1 MGTASV
7 GCPKCGAKVDFDAG
21 NKFVRCSYCSSL
33 IFIDRSGAGFYY
45 ILPFMVKEDNA
56 VGIFKRWA
64 AGPTKAKYLDQRAQL
79 AGSKRQYFP
88 VYMFKR
94 TVDGKEVV
102 RVEPA
107 GSTTLPGLHDLKVPA
122 GDLKV
127 FDAQYDVGGVPMIQP
142 DIEMS
147 AYLDK
152 LPGTGREQALVF
164 FPIWTLDYVHE
175 GKRYQVVIDGSSGEV
190 FASDFP
196 KRGSGPYMA
205 VAGVGFV
212 AFMAEALF
220 AGVNPGLAAM
230 LIAVTVAGVFGA
242 SLFVARRM

>member
-7 GCPKCGAKVDFDAG
+7 GCPKCGAKVEFDSG
-21 NKFVRCSYCSSL
+21 TKFARCPYCSSM
-33 IFIDRSGAGFYY
+33 IYIDRSGAGFYY
-45 ILPFMVKEDNA
+45 ILPFMVREDNA

-79 AGSKRQYFP
+79 ATSKRQYFP

-102 RVEPA
+102 RIEPA
-107 GSTTLPGLHDLKVPA
+107 GSTTLPGLHELKVPA

-127 FDAQYDVGGVPMIQP
+127 FDSQYDVGGVQLIQP

-152 LPGTGREQALVF
+152 LPGTGKEQALVF

-190 FASDFP
+190 FAADFP
-196 KRGSGPYMA
+196 KRGSGPYMV
-205 VAGVGFV
+205 VAGVGYV
-212 AFMAEALF
+212 AFLGETLLAT
-220 AGVNPGLAAM
+220 VNAGLAAL
-230 LIAVTVAGVFGA
+230 LIAATIAGVFAA

>member
-7 GCPKCGAKVDFDAG
+7 GCPKCGARVEFDTG
-21 NKFVRCSYCSSL
+21 TKFARCSYCSSQ
-33 IFIDRSGAGFYY
+33 IYIDRSGAGFYY
-45 ILPFMVKEDNA
+45 ILPYLVTEDNA

-94 TVDGKEVV
+94 LVDGKEVV

-107 GSTTLPGLHDLKVPA
+107 GSTTLPGLHELKVPA
-122 GDLKV
+122 GDLKIY
-127 FDAQYDVGGVPMIQP
+127 DAQYDVGGVALIQP

-152 LPGTGREQALVF
+152 LPGTGKEQALVF
-164 FPIWTLDYVHE
+164 FPIWTLDYLHE

-196 KRGSGPYMA
+196 QRGSGPYLV
-205 VAGVGFV
+205 VAGVGYV
-212 AFMAEALF
+212 AFLAEALLSWS
-220 AGVNPGLAAM
+220 APGLAAM
-230 LIAVTVAGVFGA
+230 LIGVTVVGVFAA
-242 SLFVARRM
+242 SLFVAWRM

>member
-7 GCPKCGAKVDFDAG
+7 GCPKCGARVEFDSG
-21 NKFVRCSYCSSL
+21 TKFVRCSYCSSMVY
-33 IFIDRSGAGFYY
+33 IDRSGSGFYY
-45 ILPFMVKEDNA
+45 ILPFVVREDNA

-64 AGPTKAKYLDQRAQL
+64 AGPTKAKYLDQAQL

-94 TVDGKEVV
+94 TVEGKEVV
-102 RVEPA
+102 KVEPA

-122 GDLKV
+122 GDLKI
-127 FDAQYDVGGVPMIQP
+127 FDAQYDTGGVPLIQP

-152 LPGTGREQALVF
+152 LPGTSKEQALVY

-205 VAGVGFV
+205 VAGAGYV
-212 AFMAEALF
+212 AFLAEALLAAAN
-220 AGVNPGLAAM
+220 AGLGAM
-230 LIAVTVAGVFGA
+230 LIGITIVGVFGA
-242 SLFVARRM
+242 SLFVAWRM

>member
-1 MGTASV
+1 
-7 GCPKCGAKVDFDAG
+7 
-21 NKFVRCSYCSSL
+21 
-33 IFIDRSGAGFYY
+33 
-45 ILPFMVKEDNA
+45 MVKEDNA

-107 GSTTLPGLHDLKVPA
+107 GSTILPGLHDLKVPA

-127 FDAQYDVGGVPMIQP
+127 LDAQYDVGGVPLIQP

-152 LPGTGREQALVF
+152 LPGTGREQALVY

-212 AFMAEALF
+212 AFMAEALL
-220 AGVNPGLAAM
+220 AGANPGLAAM

>member
-21 NKFVRCSYCSSL
+21 NKFVRCSYCASL

-79 AGSKRQYFP
+79 AGSKKQYFP
-88 VYMFKR
+88 AYMFKR
-94 TVDGKEVV
+94 KVDGKEVV

-127 FDAQYDVGGVPMIQP
+127 FDAQYDTGGAPLIQP
-142 DIEMS
+142 DIEMG

-152 LPGTGREQALVF
+152 LPGTGLEQALVF

-205 VAGVGFV
+205 VAGAGFV
-212 AFMAEALF
+212 AFMAEALL
-220 AGVNPGLAAM
+220 AGAYPGLAVM
-230 LIAVTVAGVFGA
+230 LIAVTVVGVFGA
-242 SLFVARRM
+242 SLFVAWRM

>member
-94 TVDGKEVV
+94 MVDGNEVV

-212 AFMAEALF
+212 AFMAEALL
-220 AGVNPGLAAM
+220 AGANPGLAAM

>member
-107 GSTTLPGLHDLKVPA
+107 GSTILPGLHDLKVPA

-127 FDAQYDVGGVPMIQP
+127 LDAQYDVGGVPLIQP

-152 LPGTGREQALVF
+152 LPGTGREQALVY

-212 AFMAEALF
+212 AFMAEALL
-220 AGVNPGLAAM
+220 AGVSPGLAVI

-242 SLFVARRM
+242 SLFVAWRM

>member
-107 GSTTLPGLHDLKVPA
+107 GSTILPGLHDLKVPA

-127 FDAQYDVGGVPMIQP
+127 LDAQYDVGGVPLIQP

-152 LPGTGREQALVF
+152 LPGTGREQALVY

>member
-107 GSTTLPGLHDLKVPA
+107 GSTILPGLHDLKVPA

-152 LPGTGREQALVF
+152 LPGTGREQALVY

-212 AFMAEALF
+212 AFMAEALL
-220 AGVNPGLAAM
+220 AGVSPGLAAI

-242 SLFVARRM
+242 SLFVAWRM

>member
-107 GSTTLPGLHDLKVPA
+107 GSTILPGLHDLKVPA

-127 FDAQYDVGGVPMIQP
+127 LDAQYDVGGVPLIQP

-152 LPGTGREQALVF
+152 LPGTGREQALVY

-212 AFMAEALF
+212 AFMAEALL
-220 AGVNPGLAAM
+220 AGANPGLAAM

>member
-7 GCPKCGAKVDFDAG
+7 GCPKCGARVEFDSG
-21 NKFVRCSYCSSL
+21 TKFVRCNYCSSL
-33 IFIDRSGAGFYY
+33 IYIDRSGAGFYY
-45 ILPFMVKEDNA
+45 ILPFMVREDNA

-64 AGPTKAKYLDQRAQL
+64 AGPTKAKYLDQKAQL
-79 AGSKRQYFP
+79 AGSKKQYFP

-94 TVDGKEVV
+94 MVDGKEVV
-102 RVEPA
+102 KIEPA

-127 FDAQYDVGGVPMIQP
+127 FDVQYDVGGVQLIQP

-147 AYLDK
+147 AYLEK
-152 LPGTGREQALVF
+152 LPGTSKEQALVF
-164 FPIWTLDYVHE
+164 FPIWTLDYVYE

-196 KRGSGPYMA
+196 KRGSGAYMA
-205 VAGVGFV
+205 VAGVGYV
-212 AFMAEALF
+212 AFLGEALL
-220 AGVNPGLAAM
+220 AWVEPGLAAI
-230 LIAVTVAGVFGA
+230 LIVVTVAGVFGA

>member
-21 NKFVRCSYCSSL
+21 NKFVHCSYCSSL

-56 VGIFKRWA
+56 VGVFKRWA

-107 GSTTLPGLHDLKVPA
+107 GSTTLPGLHELKVPA

-127 FDAQYDVGGVPMIQP
+127 FDAQYDLGGVPMIQP

-190 FASDFP
+190 YASDFP

-205 VAGVGFV
+205 VAGVGFL
-212 AFMAEALF
+212 AFMGEALL
-220 AGVNPGLAAM
+220 AGANPGLAAI

-242 SLFVARRM
+242 SLFVAWRM